1 MSCVHPV
8 AAYLPRL
15 TTDWLLKT
23 GSQPVLR
30 MHTRAY
36 NGVRT
41 MLRRLALTVRKLRFA
56 EIVRVETL
64 QLLYVKWQE
73 TAAVLLSAIRF

>member
-1 MSCVHPV
+1 M
-8 AAYLPRL
+8 
-15 TTDWLLKT
+15 
-23 GSQPVLR
+23 
-30 MHTRAY
+30 
-36 NGVRT
+36 T

-73 TAAVLLSAIRF
+73 TAAVFLSAIRF